1 MSRDITTPIPFLNDE
16 DAALTQERLARLSG
30 PLDTA
35 PCGIDTS
42 GNVVGESRIA
52 HTPALGRGLVGAQ
65 AVLLLVA
72 HLRAQTQDALSRPV
86 PLMEVHQD
94 STTARA
100 NCNGAAS
107 RELPI
112 ADFMEPVEYGWTE
125 AGFEARQAL
134 KRYCE
139 ETHADY

>member
-1 MSRDITTPIPFLNDE
+1 MSRDNTTPIPFLSDE
-16 DAALTQERLARLSG
+16 DAALTWERLARLSG
-30 PLDTA
+30 PLETA
-35 PCGIDTS
+35 QGRINTS
-42 GNVVGESRIA
+42 GNVGGEGRIA
-52 HTPALGRGLVGAQ
+52 HTTALSRGLVGAQ

-86 PLMEVHQD
+86 PLMEVPQD

-100 NCNGAAS
+100 TANGNGAAS

-134 KRYCE
+134 KRICSGW
-139 ETHADY
+139 

>member
-1 MSRDITTPIPFLNDE
+1 MSRDTTTPIPFLSDE
-16 DAALTQERLARLSG
+16 DAALTQERLARLSE
-30 PLDTA
+30 PLDA
-35 PCGIDTS
+35 AQGRIDTT
-42 GNVVGESRIA
+42 GGVAGESRAA
-52 HTPALGRGLVGAQ
+52 HATALSRGLVGAQ

-72 HLRAQTQDALSRPV
+72 RLRAQTQDALSRPI

-94 STTARA
+94 SAAARA
-100 NCNGAAS
+100 NGNGAAG
-107 RELPI
+107 RELPV